1 MSAGRPRLPFGSPA
15 GCDGNMP
22 HAPDN
27 VALLRLGRLEL
38 SPALRAL
45 QPGPAVS
52 DLVVTATVEVPE
64 SGSEPGYAWDVA
76 WADAMREASEL
87 GADERTA
94 RALAAGP
101 GNAVAGGTWVVV
113 AAHGQVLLA
122 RWLPHGSA
130 AASVRVGPLPH
141 LRELAAFAARRP
153 AHVVV
158 LAERDRTTVIAHAAG
173 DQHPA
178 RRFRVDAQPDP
189 HPGRPPAQH
198 HGERHVTGPE
208 PEGGGER
215 NAEAIAARVSQA
227 AASVGAHL
235 VLGAGEEH
243 ILDAVTGHLPASLRP
258 VTTIAPGQVSTESDD
273 QLSARIGAALDGITA
288 EAIGAVG
295 GLMAASAAAAQDL
308 DPAAV
313 RGIDAVAR
321 QLAEEQVAVLLLAAD
336 VSRDGEGGSY
346 RIGRRPTE
354 FLVGDSDAGTD
365 VPLDDGL
372 VWAALHQDS
381 IIVQLADRTGPLA
394 GQPAAALLH
403 RGRTYGED
411 YPSSS

>member
-1 MSAGRPRLPFGSPA
+1 
-15 GCDGNMP
+15 MP

-38 SPALRAL
+38 DPGLRAL
-45 QPGPAVS
+45 QPGTAAS

-64 SGSEPGYAWDVA
+64 SVSEPQYAWDVA
-76 WADAMREASEL
+76 WADAAREASEL

-94 RALAAGP
+94 RALAAGA

-122 RWLPHGSA
+122 RWVPHGSA

-158 LAERDRTTVIAHAAG
+158 LADRDGAAVIAHAAG

-178 RRFRVDAQPDP
+178 RRFRVDSQPDP

-198 HGERHVTGPE
+198 HGERHLTGPE
-208 PEGGGER
+208 PESGGER
-215 NAEAIAARVSQA
+215 NAESIAARVSAA

-243 ILDAVTGHLPASLRP
+243 ILDAVAGHLPASLRP
-258 VTTIAPGQVSTESDD
+258 VITIASGQVSTQSDD

-288 EAIGAVG
+288 EAIGTVG
-295 GLMAASAAAAQDL
+295 GLVASSAAAQDRV
-308 DPAAV
+308 PAAV
-313 RGIDAVAR
+313 RGIDAVAQ

-336 VSRDGEGGSY
+336 VARDGEGVSY
-346 RIGRRPTE
+346 RIGPRPTE
-354 FLVGDSDAGTD
+354 FLVGDSDAGIE

-381 IIVQLADRTGPLA
+381 IIVQLPDRTGPLA
-394 GQPAAALLH
+394 DQPTAALLH
-403 RGRTYGED
+403 RGRGYGET
-411 YPSSS
+411 YPSSVGGI